1 MIISMKN
8 YYESFSEKLLM
19 KRITQIKR
27 LWSTNIQ
34 RYWVQFFFCF
44 FGTGRFQDARRAS
57 LQQCLSAV
65 CFWGLLH
72 AGAVSYRSRILALS
86 SSASDARRLKR
97 WKWTGCYRKWR
108 DGHQACRL
116 LVGFDL
122 LDLLGG
128 GMCHWKEDGIL
139 TSTLNTFRKKLL
151 CRCLVLVFTTVRFQ
165 SAMLGKCFSLS

>member
-1 MIISMKN
+1 MSH
-8 YYESFSEKLLM
+8 SVKLLM
-19 KRITQIKR
+19 KRVTQIKR

-34 RYWVQFFFCF
+34 RYWVQIFFCF
-44 FGTGRFQDARRAS
+44 IGTGRFQDARRAS

-65 CFWGLLH
+65 CFRGLLH
-72 AGAVSYRSRILALS
+72 AGAASFRSKIRALS
-86 SSASDARRLKR
+86 SSASDVRRPETWKR
-97 WKWTGCYRKWR
+97 TGCYGKWR
-108 DGHQACRL
+108 DGHQECRL
-116 LVGFDL
+116 RVGFDL

>member
-8 YYESFSEKLLM
+8 NNESFSEKLLM
-19 KRITQIKR
+19 ERVTQVKR
-27 LWSTNIQ
+27 LWSMNIQ
-34 RYWVQFFFCF
+34 RESKFFFFLELADFKTHGVLHSNNAWVLSVC
-44 FGTGRFQDARRAS
+44 GAYYTRARS
-57 LQQCLSAV
+57 LFAVKFALSAPLPLTRT
-65 CFWGLLH
+65 GQ
-72 AGAVSYRSRILALS
+72 
-86 SSASDARRLKR
+86 KR
-97 WKWTGCYRKWR
+97 EKRTGCYGKWR
-108 DGHQACRL
+108 DGHQACGL